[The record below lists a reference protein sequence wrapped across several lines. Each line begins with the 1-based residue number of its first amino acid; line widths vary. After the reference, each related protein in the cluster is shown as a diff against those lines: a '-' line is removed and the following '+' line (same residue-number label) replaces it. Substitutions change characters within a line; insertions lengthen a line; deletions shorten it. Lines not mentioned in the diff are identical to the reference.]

1 MSNEVFSSPVREVAD
16 GEEERH
22 VPREDEEEG
31 LEEDVQQVVD
41 DPALEDDL
49 DGGGG
54 EVAGG
59 LTGDHQLLAHHL
71 NGKKSIGF
79 RKKISCAASFI

>member
-1 MSNEVFSSPVREVAD
+1 MSNEVFSPPVREVAD

-31 LEEDVQQVVD
+31 LEEDVEEVVD
-41 DPALEDDL
+41 DPALEDNL

-59 LTGDHQLLAHHL
+59 LTRDHQLLAHHL
-71 NGKKSIGF
+71 KWKEINWFSYILF
-79 RKKISCAASFI
+79 FLYV